1 MKLDLFLQK
10 TSNIQLKNQ
19 VYRFAVIVFAAAI
32 VANSFYTYRML
43 REQRIIVIPPGG
55 VKTKVEVS
63 MTSADENYLKM
74 MTRYV
79 SGLYLTYSPA
89 TARTQFSELLTLYHP
104 SRYEEGKV
112 FLYDLADKVEISKV
126 TSVFNMD
133 SMEYETG
140 PGGVF
145 SIKVKGMRALYARG
159 RQIEGKNLVF
169 VLTGRIEGAR
179 FYIEDMGETRK

>member
-1 MKLDLFLQK
+1 MPMKLDLFLQK

-89 TARTQFSELLTLYHP
+89 TARTQFSEPVSYTPPTLP
-104 SRYEEGKV
+104 TK
-112 FLYDLADKVEISKV
+112 
-126 TSVFNMD
+126 
-133 SMEYETG
+133 
-140 PGGVF
+140 
-145 SIKVKGMRALYARG
+145 
-159 RQIEGKNLVF
+159 
-169 VLTGRIEGAR
+169 RIV
-179 FYIEDMGETRK
+179 